1 MPALTSDSTPV
12 PANPLDLME
21 QVIGGMGWTFDR
33 CTPTEMAAEAPARWC
48 DYGLFFSWSAEL
60 GTILF
65 TCAFDLRTSATRRAA
80 LYELIGLANE
90 QMWIGHFSVDAED
103 GVLLFR
109 HALLLR
115 NTQAV
120 ADIFEDMIDI
130 ALNECERFY
139 PAFRFFLTEKL
150 SASEALG
157 MALLDCQ
164 GEA

>member
-1 MPALTSDSTPV
+1 MPALSTDTATI

-21 QVIGGMGWTFDR
+21 QVIGGLGWTFDR

-65 TCAFDLRTSATRRAA
+65 TCAFDLRADPQRRTA

-90 QMWIGHFSVDAED
+90 QIWVGHFSVDMED

-115 NTQAV
+115 GADIG

-130 ALNECERFY
+130 AINECERFY
-139 PAFRFFLTEKL
+139 PAFRFFLAEGL
-150 SASEALG
+150 DAQGALA

>member
-1 MPALTSDSTPV
+1 MPALTTDTTP
-12 PANPLDLME
+12 PASNPLDLME

-65 TCAFDLRTSATRRAA
+65 TCAFDLRADMARRGA

-90 QMWIGHFSVDAED
+90 QMWVGHFSLDTED

-115 NTQAV
+115 GTELA

-139 PAFRFFLTEKL
+139 PAFRFFLMEGLNT
-150 SASEALG
+150 ADAMA